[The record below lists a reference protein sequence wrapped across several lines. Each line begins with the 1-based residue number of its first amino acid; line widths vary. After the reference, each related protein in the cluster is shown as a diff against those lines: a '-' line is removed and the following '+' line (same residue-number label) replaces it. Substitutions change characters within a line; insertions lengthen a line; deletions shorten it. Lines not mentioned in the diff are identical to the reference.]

1 MTNERASHV
10 YQKCGFKEA
19 GRLTKG
25 IKFLDGT
32 YTDEIL
38 MELSLK

>member
-1 MTNERASHV
+1 V
-10 YQKCGFKEA
+10 YEKCGFRKA
-19 GRLTKG
+19 GTLTRG

-38 MELSLK
+38 MELLLKKSK